1 MNNSLKTTISSMLV
15 RRWKRWERHLSITK
29 RQQFVIITVFLT
41 FGLVATQL
49 VSHEFRYP
57 AVILLSIL
65 AYFSSAFAL
74 REDLRGIEWLSLLT
88 LPTLFTAAVALFY
101 FLLPVRWLTRLPV
114 AALYATGIYALLLT
128 ENIYNVAAI
137 RTIALL
143 RAAHSVGFVL
153 TLLTYFLL
161 TQTVLAFRLWAVPNI
176 IVIGLLAGVLSYSCL
191 WAMELDPTPNRRIL
205 RLSLISIV
213 IQMQL
218 SWAFSFWP
226 IRTTLLA
233 LFYTTTFYGIT
244 GLSQQYLTDRMYK
257 RTVIEFLTVVA
268 IVFLIVLF
276 SARWRDPL

>member
-1 MNNSLKTTISSMLV
+1 MNLPSNLT
-15 RRWKRWERHLSITK
+15 RRWKRWERHLTISK
-29 RQQFVIITVFLT
+29 RQQFVIIVVFLT
-41 FGLVATQL
+41 LGLVATQL

-57 AVILLSIL
+57 AVILLSL
-65 AYFSSAFAL
+65 VAYFSSAFGL
-74 REDLRGIEWLSLLT
+74 REDLKGIEWVTLLT
-88 LPTLFTAAVALFY
+88 LPTLFTAAVSLFY
-101 FLLPVRWLTRLPV
+101 FLLPVRWLTRLPI
-114 AALYATGIYALLLT
+114 AALYAVGMYALLLT

-161 TQTVLAFRLWAVPNI
+161 TQTILAFRLWALPNMI
-176 IVIGLLAGVLSYSCL
+176 GVGLLGGILSYSSL
-191 WAMELDPTPNRRIL
+191 WAMELDSGLNRRTL
-205 RLSLISIV
+205 RLTILVAV
-213 IQMQL
+213 IQMEI
-218 SWAFSFWP
+218 SWVLSFWP

-244 GLSQQYLTDRMYK
+244 GLAQQYLTDRLYK
-257 RTVIEFLTVVA
+257 RTVIEFLTVVT

>member
-1 MNNSLKTTISSMLV
+1 MNLRLNLT
-15 RRWKRWERHLSITK
+15 RRWKRWERHLIISK
-29 RQQFVIITVFLT
+29 RQQFVVITILLS
-41 FGLVATQL
+41 FGIVATQL

-57 AVILLSIL
+57 AVIILSIFAYL
-65 AYFSSAFAL
+65 AGAFGL
-74 REDLRGIEWLSLLT
+74 REDLKGIEWLTLLA

-101 FLLPVRWLTRLPV
+101 FLLPVRWLTRLPI
-114 AALYATGIYALLLT
+114 AALYAVGMYALLLT

-161 TQTVLAFRLWAVPNI
+161 TQTALALRLWAIPNMLVVGLLGGVLAFSSLWV
-176 IVIGLLAGVLSYSCL
+176 
-191 WAMELDPTPNRRIL
+191 MELDPQPNRRTL
-205 RLSLISIV
+205 KLTLLVVV
-213 IQMQL
+213 IQMEL
-218 SWAFSFWP
+218 SWIFSFWP

-244 GLSQQYLTDRMYK
+244 GLAQQYLTDRMYK
-257 RTVIEFLTVVA
+257 RTIIEFLSVVA